1 MTLLVP
7 VYDTPINQIGLA
19 HKATY
24 LELNKSTDFDS
35 INTIYSHT
43 HEGEEKKSFTI
54 AYRLRKNEIVYAR
67 YKVIFENG
75 LESQF
80 SPIKIIT
87 ANRAIKEYN
96 LDMLSAVPATPIISI
111 KDYNNSNV
119 PHEDITARISELRFY
134 MGDGSVVSTSWF
146 LRDVNDN
153 LVWSSEKDKFN
164 LNSIVI
170 PKDNFKKD
178 GIYRIEA
185 HRTVRTGVSEYNSLN
200 GIKIINVSTDSGL
213 TNEDKAIEVDF
224 DNFQLYENRQ
234 SILNFKQKIKNFE
247 FLSIKFYDRN
257 GILALEEIK
266 ATKSPVYI
274 NTAGLALG
282 RVYSMRTTA
291 YYIDPNEGIKNT
303 KIFSRD
309 YVAEK
314 APENN
319 TLMTTDYKLISK
331 LGFEE
336 LRNYKD
342 ENIIYPDLTENLNNG
357 EAILF
362 IRDNIAFLGQWLESG
377 MVFNNRYINLSKL
390 NYLKT
395 YSRLQIIQKPN
406 GDYLCSYLKGNIGSQ
421 NEIKVICFR
430 VLDTNNNVKDIEI
443 LQEASLLHN
452 TNNLH
457 RLNRF
462 IFTNIN
468 SQNIIFGIDGTS
480 DTTLKIYELFNNTLI
495 ERATKTYT
503 LSNKL
508 ISLYKTGTGSM
519 TILAIHNDIFKAVN
533 ISLLDLNSIDMS
545 LEDMDIPDDNTA
557 LRLINIS
564 NIGSTGGVVRFDG
577 IVIKK
582 NIIFFSLEND
592 SDNNSTRVYE
602 YFKYNIATEELLSIE
617 SISSIGRDYTNKCIY
632 GLNYIKTKVN
642 KPPLRLIAEI

>member
-1 MTLLVP
+1 MTLIVP

-24 LELNKSTDFDS
+24 LELNKTTDFNS
-35 INTIYSHT
+35 IDTIYSHT

-54 AYRLRKNEIVYAR
+54 AYRLRKNEIIYAR

-87 ANRAIKEYN
+87 ANRAIKEYT
-96 LDMLSAVPATPIISI
+96 LDMLSAVPATPVISI

-146 LRDVNDN
+146 LKDVNDT
-153 LVWSSEKDKFN
+153 LLWSSENDKFN

-178 GIYRIEA
+178 GIYKIEA
-185 HRTVRTGVSEYNSLN
+185 FRRVRTGVSEYNSLN
-200 GIKIINVSTDSGL
+200 GIKIINVSADSGL
-213 TNEDKAIEVDF
+213 TNEDKAIEVDY
-224 DNFQLYENRQ
+224 DNFQLYSDRQ

-247 FLSIKFYDRN
+247 FLSIKIYDRN
-257 GILALEEIK
+257 GILALEEIR
-266 ATKSPVYI
+266 ANKSPVYI
-274 NTAGLALG
+274 NTSGLSLG
-282 RVYSMRTTA
+282 RVYSIRTTA
-291 YYIDPNEGIKNT
+291 YFIDPDQGIKNT
-303 KIFSRD
+303 KINSRD
-309 YVAEK
+309 FVAEK
-314 APENN
+314 SPEYN
-319 TLMTTDYKLISK
+319 TLMTPDYKLLLK

-362 IRDNIAFLGQWLESG
+362 IKDNIAFLGQWLESG
-377 MVFNNRYINLSKL
+377 IVFNNKYINVSKL

-406 GDYLCSYLKGNIGSQ
+406 GDYLCSYIKGNIGNQ
-421 NEIKVICFR
+421 QEVKVICFR
-430 VLDTNNNVKDIEI
+430 VVDTNNNVKDIEI
-443 LQEASLLHN
+443 LQEATLLHN

-462 IFTNIN
+462 IFTNIS

-480 DTTLKIYELFNNTLI
+480 DSVLKMYELFNNTLI
-495 ERATKTYT
+495 ERSNKTYT

-508 ISLYKTGTGSM
+508 ISLHKTGTGSM
-519 TILAIHNDIFKAVN
+519 TILALNNGTFKAAN
-533 ISLLDLNSIDMS
+533 ISLLNLIGIDMA
-545 LEDMDIPDDNTA
+545 LEDIEVLDTNTSTK
-557 LRLINIS
+557 LSSIS
-564 NIGSTGGVVRFDG
+564 SIGSTGGVIRFDG
-577 IVIKK
+577 AVIKK
-582 NIIFFSLEND
+582 NIIFFTLEND
-592 SDNNSTRVYE
+592 SDNNATRVYE
-602 YFKYNIATEELLSIE
+602 YFKYNFATEELLLINN
-617 SISSIGRDYTNKCIY
+617 ISSIGRDYTNKCIY
-632 GLNYIKTKVN
+632 GLNYIKTKLN
-642 KPPLRLIAEI
+642 KPPLRLIAES

>member
-24 LELNKSTDFDS
+24 LELNKSTDFNS
-35 INTIYSHT
+35 IDTIYAHT
-43 HEGEEKKSFTI
+43 HEGDEKKSFTI
-54 AYRLRKNEIVYAR
+54 TYRLRKNEIVYAR

-146 LRDVNDN
+146 LKDVNDN
-153 LVWSSEKDKFN
+153 LIWSSEKDKFN

-178 GIYRIEA
+178 GVYKIEA

-234 SILNFKQKIKNFE
+234 SVLNFKQKIKNFE

-266 ATKSPVYI
+266 AVKSPVYI
-274 NTAGLALG
+274 NTAGLSLG
-282 RVYSMRTTA
+282 KVYSMRTTA
-291 YYIDPNEGIKNT
+291 YYIDPDEGIKNT

-336 LRNYKD
+336 LRDYKD

-430 VLDTNNNVKDIEI
+430 AIDTNNNVKDIEI

-468 SQNIIFGIDGTS
+468 SQDIIFGIDGTS
-480 DTTLKIYELFNNTLI
+480 DTTLKVYELFNNTLI

-519 TILAIHNDIFKAVN
+519 TILALHNDIFKAVN
-533 ISLLDLNSIDMS
+533 ISLLDLNTIDMS
-545 LEDMDIPDDNTA
+545 LEDMDVLDSSTA
-557 LRLINIS
+557 LKLTNIS
-564 NIGSTGGVVRFDG
+564 TIGSSGGIIRFDG
-577 IVIKK
+577 MVIKK
-582 NIIFFSLEND
+582 NIIFFTLEND
-592 SDNNSTRVYE
+592 SDNNSTRIYE

-642 KPPLRLIAEI
+642 KPPLRLIAEK